1 MTAATEERT
10 SANVLVLPRASRA
23 FLVGTTGTG
32 KSTLMETMMK
42 EYQMHFSPKED
53 KKKAV
58 RTLII
63 DTKPRFKAQWEMNG
77 FSTEITRRYKK
88 WGYGSGII
96 PNSHTLANRASI
108 KNELDE
114 IWSLGSNI
122 AICHTERESEWEYA
136 SRCATTFYEGYGAGI
151 PRLLIVDELAD
162 FFKFRSLGDI
172 FQRVA
177 RNGRERDCA
186 LLCGSQRPRKV
197 PVEVLTEMTRIYMF
211 ELDFI
216 EDLKRVWDFGV
227 PRNTVEPEGH
237 TFYLYDRH
245 LKSKEPSN
253 KYYELDLGGDI
264 QKDGKMIPR
273 GSN

>member
-1 MTAATEERT
+1 MPQATEEKT
-10 SANVLVLPRASRA
+10 SASVLVLPRSSRA

-32 KSTLMETMMK
+32 KSTLMEVMMK
-42 EYQMHFSPKED
+42 EYQ
-53 KKKAV
+53 KKYSQEKKQV

-63 DTKPRFKAQWEMNG
+63 DTKPRFKAKWEMNG
-77 FSTEITRRYKK
+77 FSTELTRRYKK

-96 PNSHTLANRASI
+96 QNSHALAGRSSI
-108 KNELDE
+108 KTELDE
-114 IWSLGSNI
+114 IWSLGSNV

-136 SRCATTFYEGYGAGI
+136 SRVATTFYEGYGAGI
-151 PRLLIVDELAD
+151 PRLLIVDEMAD

-197 PVEVLTEMTRIYMF
+197 PVEVLTEMTRVYMF
-211 ELDFI
+211 QLDFI

-227 PRNTVEPEGH
+227 PRNTVEPQGH
-237 TFYLYDRH
+237 TFFLYDRH
-245 LKSKEPSN
+245 LKQREPSN
-253 KYYELDLGGDI
+253 KYYELSLGDI
-264 QKDGKMIPR
+264 SGK
-273 GSN
+273 SS